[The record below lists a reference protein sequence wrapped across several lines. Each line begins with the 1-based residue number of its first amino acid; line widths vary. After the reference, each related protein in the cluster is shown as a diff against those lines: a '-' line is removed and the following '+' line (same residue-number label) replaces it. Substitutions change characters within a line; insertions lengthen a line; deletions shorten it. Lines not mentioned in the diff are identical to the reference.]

1 MRKKSSKN
9 YILYKSNRDKIIKL
23 VLSDIEKQLHEEFT
37 DDFLDPAQSAETEIT
52 IKFTFKPEEIQHSIT
67 LSPKNWR

>member
-23 VLSDIEKQLHEEFT
+23 VLGDIEKQLNEEWT
-37 DDFLDPAQSAETEIT
+37 DDFFDPAQSAETEIT
-52 IKFTFKPEEIQHSIT
+52 IKFTFKPEEIKHSIT